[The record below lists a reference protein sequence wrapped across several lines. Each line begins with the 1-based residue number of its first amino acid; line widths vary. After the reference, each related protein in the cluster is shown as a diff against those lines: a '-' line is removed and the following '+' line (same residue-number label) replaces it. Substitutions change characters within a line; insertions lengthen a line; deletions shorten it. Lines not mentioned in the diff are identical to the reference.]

1 MTYALIAAGVLY
13 VLVRRFRGEP
23 LNARDLLAP
32 PAFLLFFGI
41 RALEGFHPSYLVP
54 LAAGFAFGALRG
66 MTIRLYEKDGHL
78 WQRYTP
84 WTLLVWV
91 TSIGASFGFALL
103 LDHHAPTQLSI
114 GVSLLGELCTVGAK
128 ALNTGVPFA
137 PGDESLKNEPLSNT
151 VRERFYG
158 RHGSS

>member
-41 RALEGFHPSYLVP
+41 RALEGFHLIYLLP

-66 MTIRLYEKDGHL
+66 TTIKLFERDGHL

-91 TSIGASFGFALL
+91 TSLGASLGLGLL
-103 LDHHAPTQLSI
+103 IGGHAPTQLSI
-114 GVSLLGELCTVGAK
+114 SVSMLGELCTLGAK

-137 PGDESLKNEPLSNT
+137 PEKEALSNN
-151 VRERFYG
+151 VRDRFYG

>member
-1 MTYALIAAGVLY
+1 MTYALIAAAVLY
-13 VLVRRFRGEP
+13 LLIRRFRGEP

-41 RALEGFHPSYLVP
+41 RALDEFHLIYLIP
-54 LAAGFAFGALRG
+54 LTTGFAFGALRG
-66 MTIRLYEKDGHL
+66 TTIKLFEKEGHL

-91 TSIGASFGFALL
+91 TSIGASFGTSALIG
-103 LDHHAPTQLSI
+103 HTAPTQLSI
-114 GVSLLGELCTVGAK
+114 GVSLLGELCTIGAK
-128 ALNTGVPFA
+128 ALNTGIPFA
-137 PGDESLKNEPLSNT
+137 PEQTNRLTK
-151 VRERFYG
+151 RFHE

>member
-1 MTYALIAAGVLY
+1 MTYLLIAAGVLY

-41 RALEGFHPSYLVP
+41 RAVDEFHLIYLLP
-54 LAAGFAFGALRG
+54 LAAGFAFGAFRG
-66 MTIRLYEKDGHL
+66 MTIKLFERDGHL

-91 TSIGASFGFALL
+91 TSIGASFGLALL

-114 GVSLLGELCTVGAK
+114 GVGMLGELCTVGAK
-128 ALNTGVPFA
+128 ALNTGLPFA
-137 PGDESLKNEPLSNT
+137 QEKLSN
-151 VRERFYG
+151 G

>member
-41 RALEGFHPSYLVP
+41 RAVDEFHPIYLIP
-54 LAAGFAFGALRG
+54 LFAGFAFGAFRG
-66 MTIRLYEKDGHL
+66 MTIKLFERDGHL

-84 WTLLVWV
+84 WTLVVWV
-91 TSIGASFGFALL
+91 TSLGASIGLGLL
-103 LDHHAPTQLSI
+103 IGGHAPTQLSI
-114 GVSLLGELCTVGAK
+114 GVSMLGELCTIGAK
-128 ALNTGVPFA
+128 ALNTGIPFA
-137 PGDESLKNEPLSNT
+137 PGRTLRDSAQG
-151 VRERFYG
+151 RFHG

>member
-41 RALEGFHPSYLVP
+41 RAVDEFHLIYLVP

-66 MTIRLYEKDGHL
+66 MTIRLFERDGHL

-84 WTLLVWV
+84 WTLVVWV
-91 TSIGASFGFALL
+91 TSLGVSLGLGLLIGE
-103 LDHHAPTQLSI
+103 HAPTQLSI
-114 GVSLLGELCTVGAK
+114 GVSVLGELCTIGAK
-128 ALNTGVPFA
+128 ALNTGIPFA
-137 PGDESLKNEPLSNT
+137 PEKTLRDQAP
-151 VRERFYG
+151 ERFHG
-158 RHGSS
+158 RHGAS

>member
-1 MTYALIAAGVLY
+1 MTYVLIAAGVLY

-41 RALEGFHPSYLVP
+41 RAVDEFHLIYLIP
-54 LAAGFAFGALRG
+54 LAAGFAFGAFRG
-66 MTIRLYEKDGHL
+66 MTIRLFERDGHL

-84 WTLLVWV
+84 WTLVVWV
-91 TSIGASFGFALL
+91 TSLGASLGLGLL
-103 LDHHAPTQLSI
+103 IGGHAPTQLSI
-114 GVSLLGELCTVGAK
+114 GVSMLGELFTIGAK
-128 ALNTGVPFA
+128 ALNTGIPFA
-137 PGDESLKNEPLSNT
+137 PNDEQLSNG

>member
-1 MTYALIAAGVLY
+1 MTYALIAVGVLY
-13 VLVRRFRGEP
+13 VLVRRFMGEP

-41 RALEGFHPSYLVP
+41 RAVDGFHLVYLLP
-54 LAAGFAFGALRG
+54 LAAGFAFGAVRG
-66 MTIRLYEKDGHL
+66 LTIRLFERDGHL

-114 GVSLLGELCTVGAK
+114 GVSMLGELCAVGAK
-128 ALNTGVPFA
+128 AVNTGLPFA
-137 PGDESLKNEPLSNT
+137 PRKLSN
-151 VRERFYG
+151 G
-158 RHGSS
+158 RHGTS

>member
-1 MTYALIAAGVLY
+1 MTYVLIAAGVLY
-13 VLVRRFRGEP
+13 VLVRRFVGEP

-41 RALEGFHPSYLVP
+41 RALEGFHLIYLLP
-54 LAAGFAFGALRG
+54 LAVGFAFGALRG
-66 MTIRLYEKDGHL
+66 MTIKLFSRDGHL

-91 TSIGASFGFALL
+91 TSIGASLGLGLL
-103 LDHHAPTQLSI
+103 VGGHAPTQLSI
-114 GVSLLGELCTVGAK
+114 GVSMLGELCTLGAK

-137 PGDESLKNEPLSNT
+137 PEKKALSDN

-158 RHGSS
+158 RHGAS

>member
-41 RALEGFHPSYLVP
+41 RAVDEFHLIYLLP

-66 MTIRLYEKDGHL
+66 MTIRLFERDGHL

-91 TSIGASFGFALL
+91 TSLGASVGLGLFIGG
-103 LDHHAPTQLSI
+103 HAPIQLSI
-114 GVSLLGELCTVGAK
+114 GVSMLGELCTIGAK
-128 ALNTGVPFA
+128 ALNTGIPFA
-137 PGDESLKNEPLSNT
+137 PEKTLRNPAQ
-151 VRERFYG
+151 ERFHG
-158 RHGSS
+158 RHGAS

>member
-1 MTYALIAAGVLY
+1 MTYVLIAAGVLY
-13 VLVRRFRGEP
+13 VLVRRFMGEP

-41 RALEGFHPSYLVP
+41 RAADGFHLIYLLP
-54 LAAGFAFGALRG
+54 LAVGFAFGALRG
-66 MTIRLYEKDGHL
+66 MTIKLFERDGHL

-91 TSIGASFGFALL
+91 TSLGASLGLGLL
-103 LDHHAPTQLSI
+103 VGGHAPTQLSI
-114 GVSLLGELCTVGAK
+114 GVSMLGELFSIGAK
-128 ALNTGVPFA
+128 ALNTGIPFA
-137 PGDESLKNEPLSNT
+137 PDRKPLSSN
-151 VRERFYG
+151 VRERFHE

>member
-13 VLVRRFRGEP
+13 VLIRRFIGEP

-41 RALEGFHPSYLVP
+41 RALDEFHPSYLVP
-54 LAAGFAFGALRG
+54 LAVGFAFGALRG
-66 MTIRLYEKDGHL
+66 LTIKLEERNGHL

-91 TSIGASFGFALL
+91 TSIGASFGTSALIG
-103 LDHHAPTQLSI
+103 HHAPTQLSI
-114 GVSLLGELCTVGAK
+114 GVSLLGELCTIGAK
-128 ALNTGVPFA
+128 ALNTGIPFA
-137 PGDESLKNEPLSNT
+137 PERTNRLSA
-151 VRERFYG
+151 RFDG

>member
-41 RALEGFHPSYLVP
+41 RAVEEFSLLHLLP
-54 LAAGFAFGALRG
+54 LAAGFAFGVLRG
-66 MTIRLYEKDGHL
+66 MTITLFERNGHL

-84 WTLLVWV
+84 WTVVVWV
-91 TSIGASFGFALL
+91 TSIGASVGLGLL
-103 LDHHAPTQLSI
+103 IGGHAPTQLSI
-114 GVSLLGELCTVGAK
+114 GVGMLGELCAVGAK

-137 PGDESLKNEPLSNT
+137 PEKLPN
-151 VRERFYG
+151 
-158 RHGSS
+158 GSSSR

>member
-1 MTYALIAAGVLY
+1 MTYVLIAAGVLY
-13 VLVRRFRGEP
+13 VLVRRFTGEP

-41 RALEGFHPSYLVP
+41 RALHDFHLAYLLP

-66 MTIRLYEKDGHL
+66 MTIRLFERDGHL

-91 TSIGASFGFALL
+91 TSIGASLGFALL
-103 LDHHAPTQLSI
+103 FDQHAPTQLSI
-114 GVSLLGELCTVGAK
+114 GVSMLGELCTVGAK

-137 PGDESLKNEPLSNT
+137 PAARKP
-151 VRERFYG
+151 
-158 RHGSS
+158 

>member
-41 RALEGFHPSYLVP
+41 RALDGFHLIYLVP
-54 LAAGFAFGALRG
+54 LAAGFAFGAVRG
-66 MTIRLYEKDGHL
+66 LTITLYERDGHL

-91 TSIGASFGFALL
+91 TSIGASFGLALL
-103 LDHHAPTQLSI
+103 IDHHAPTQLSI
-114 GVSLLGELCTVGAK
+114 GVSLLGELCAVGAK
-128 ALNTGVPFA
+128 ALRTGIPFA
-137 PGDESLKNEPLSNT
+137 PEKTLRDQART
-151 VRERFYG
+151 RFHG
-158 RHGSS
+158 GHGSS

>member
-1 MTYALIAAGVLY
+1 MTYVLIAAGVLY
-13 VLVRRFRGEP
+13 VLVRRFMGEP

-41 RALEGFHPSYLVP
+41 RAVEEFHLIYVLP
-54 LAAGFAFGALRG
+54 LAVGFAFGALRG
-66 MTIRLYEKDGHL
+66 MTIKLFERDGHL

-91 TSIGASFGFALL
+91 TSLGVSLGLGLLIGG
-103 LDHHAPTQLSI
+103 HAPTQLSI
-114 GVSLLGELCTVGAK
+114 GVSMLGELCTIGAK
-128 ALNTGVPFA
+128 ALNTGIPFA
-137 PGDESLKNEPLSNT
+137 SDQKVPSGAQ
-151 VRERFYG
+151 ERFYG

>member
-1 MTYALIAAGVLY
+1 MTYALVAAAVLY
-13 VLVRRFRGEP
+13 LLVRRFMGEP

-41 RALEGFHPSYLVP
+41 RAIDEFHLVYLVP

-66 MTIRLYEKDGHL
+66 MTIRLFERDGHL

-91 TSIGASFGFALL
+91 TSIVVSFGLALL

-114 GVSLLGELCTVGAK
+114 AVSLLGELCIVGAK
-128 ALNTGVPFA
+128 ALNTGIPFA
-137 PGDESLKNEPLSNT
+137 PQKPPLSND
-151 VRERFYG
+151 VRERFHG

>member
-13 VLVRRFRGEP
+13 VLVRRFMGEP

-41 RALEGFHPSYLVP
+41 RAADEFQLIYVVP

-66 MTIRLYEKDGHL
+66 MTIKLFERDGHL

-84 WTLLVWV
+84 WTLVVWV
-91 TSIGASFGFALL
+91 TSLGASLGLGLL
-103 LDHHAPTQLSI
+103 IGGHAPTQLSI
-114 GVSLLGELCTVGAK
+114 GVSMLGELCALGAK

-137 PGDESLKNEPLSNT
+137 PGKTLRNP
-151 VRERFYG
+151 VQERFHG
-158 RHGSS
+158 RHGAS

>member
-1 MTYALIAAGVLY
+1 MTYLLIAAGVLY

-41 RALEGFHPSYLVP
+41 RAVDEFHLAYLLP
-54 LAAGFAFGALRG
+54 LAAGFAFGAFRG
-66 MTIRLYEKDGHL
+66 LTVKLFERDGHL

-103 LDHHAPTQLSI
+103 FDHHAPTQLSI
-114 GVSLLGELCTVGAK
+114 GVSM
-128 ALNTGVPFA
+128 
-137 PGDESLKNEPLSNT
+137 
-151 VRERFYG
+151 
-158 RHGSS
+158 

>member
-1 MTYALIAAGVLY
+1 MTYVLIAAGVLY
-13 VLVRRFRGEP
+13 VLVRRFTGEP

-41 RALEGFHPSYLVP
+41 RAVEEFHLIYVLP

-66 MTIRLYEKDGHL
+66 MTIKLFERDGHL

-84 WTLLVWV
+84 WTLLVWL
-91 TSIGASFGFALL
+91 TSLGASLGLGLL
-103 LDHHAPTQLSI
+103 IGGHAPTQLSI
-114 GVSLLGELCTVGAK
+114 GVSMLGELCAIGAK
-128 ALNTGVPFA
+128 ALNTGIPFA
-137 PGDESLKNEPLSNT
+137 SDQKVPSGAQ
-151 VRERFYG
+151 ERFHE

>member
-13 VLVRRFRGEP
+13 VLVRRFMGEP

-41 RALEGFHPSYLVP
+41 RAMDEFHLIYLLP
-54 LAAGFAFGALRG
+54 LFVGFAFGAFRG
-66 MTIRLYEKDGHL
+66 MTIRLFERDGHL

-84 WTLLVWV
+84 WTLVVWV
-91 TSIGASFGFALL
+91 TSLGASLGLGLL
-103 LDHHAPTQLSI
+103 IGGHAPTQLSI
-114 GVSLLGELCTVGAK
+114 GVSMLGELCTIGAK
-128 ALNTGVPFA
+128 ALNTGIPFA
-137 PGDESLKNEPLSNT
+137 PEKRLHDSAQ
-151 VRERFYG
+151 ERFHG

>member
-1 MTYALIAAGVLY
+1 MTYLLITAGVLY

-41 RALEGFHPSYLVP
+41 RAVDEFHLLYLLP
-54 LAAGFAFGALRG
+54 LAAGFAFGAFRG
-66 MTIRLYEKDGHL
+66 MTITLFERDGHL

-91 TSIGASFGFALL
+91 TSIGVSFGFAVL

-114 GVSLLGELCTVGAK
+114 GVSMLGELCAVGAK
-128 ALNTGVPFA
+128 ALHTGLPFA
-137 PGDESLKNEPLSNT
+137 PERVSN
-151 VRERFYG
+151 G
-158 RHGSS
+158 RHGTS

>member
-41 RALEGFHPSYLVP
+41 RALDGFHPIYLAP
-54 LAAGFAFGALRG
+54 LAAGFAFGAVRG
-66 MTIRLYEKDGHL
+66 MTTKLYERDGHL

-91 TSIGASFGFALL
+91 TSIGVSVGLALL
-103 LDHHAPTQLSI
+103 IDHHAPTQLSI
-114 GVSLLGELCTVGAK
+114 GVSLLGELCAVGVKALHTGIPIAGAK
-128 ALNTGVPFA
+128 TLRDQART
-137 PGDESLKNEPLSNT
+137 
-151 VRERFYG
+151 RFHE
-158 RHGSS
+158 RHGSP